1 VALKSRVGEVVVP
14 VAVTDAVMPG
24 VVSLPHGWGHGRPG
38 TRLRVAATR
47 PGASVNDVTDDAF
60 VDALSGASS
69 LSGVPVEV
77 ARVEA

>member
-1 VALKSRVGEVVVP
+1 
-14 VAVTDAVMPG
+14 MQG
-24 VVSLPHGWGHGRPG
+24 VVSLPHGWGHDKAGA
-38 TRLRVAATR
+38 RLRVAATR